1 MSIKTIFLVGFTLMV
16 SSFVLANGFE
26 PCPAQAVVNL
36 KITSPRKPVRSGYVF
51 VNGKYMPPPYR
62 VTRHGTVLKINGTQ
76 VTGQIIP
83 WSKFVDVP
91 QSSVP
96 SVKPVSIP
104 SKTPVKAPPKK
115 ITTVDDLFADDP
127 PEEEMKEKPK
137 SSPQD
142 TSAIDELFGDGPA
155 KAPSAAEVKAEAI
168 ANATFVKTPKTV
180 RMVNRMN
187 TYRSDVHRQLLD
199 GDVCFFGS
207 RYSQINVPNQ
217 LARKFLDV
225 LPSAIKE
232 CPDASSLYTKL
243 RSLGFVFI
251 SRQISEELFSNIAD
265 SSLIEERR
273 RKERSTEDA
282 QRFINNV
289 K

>member
-1 MSIKTIFLVGFTLMV
+1 MAIRAMFFVGFTLMV
-16 SSFVLANGFE
+16 SSFVLADGFE
-26 PCPAQAVVNL
+26 PCPAQAVANL

-83 WSKFVDVP
+83 WSRFVDVP

-96 SVKPVSIP
+96 AAKGVSASPEKTVK
-104 SKTPVKAPPKK
+104 KAPRK
-115 ITTVDDLFADDP
+115 ITTVDDLFADDSS
-127 PEEEMKEKPK
+127 EEEKPK
-137 SSPQD
+137 SSAPD
-142 TSAIDELFGDGPA
+142 SSAIDELFGDGPA
-155 KAPSAAEVKAEAI
+155 KAPSAAEIKAEAI

-180 RMVNRMN
+180 SMVNRIN
-187 TYRSDVHRQLLD
+187 TYRSDVHRQLLN
-199 GDVCFFGS
+199 GDICFFGT

-217 LARKFLDV
+217 LARKFLDA

-232 CPDASSLYTKL
+232 CADASSLYTRL
-243 RSLGFVFI
+243 RSQGFVFV
-251 SRQISEELFSNIAD
+251 SRHICDELFSNIAD

-273 RKERSTEDA
+273 RKERSIEDA
-282 QRFINNV
+282 QRFINSV